1 MLPTF
6 SVRSEMLPNFFR
18 ADGKEQ
24 STKYVTQSA
33 AWPTEGSA
41 HAGQPL
47 HQNGPLANPITEM
60 ARGRT
65 LTTFRALPW
74 GTRSARS
81 LAALSHAPRSP
92 GPSFA
97 RARRLLGSGALA
109 SPALAR
115 HLARSASR
123 LLTPSLARPCLERK
137 PRATDAPGPVSG
149 RHSVTSICDLLA
161 RTGMGVEAVGACMSV
176 SMDELCEFQYTCIFC
191 V

>member
-1 MLPTF
+1 MRCDSDARSRTFYRLSSSVTGSSVHAKRPLCTTSVVCRKPDFALKCFALDTAAPICFQPFQFAQKCSELLP
-6 SVRSEMLPNFFR
+6 RR
-18 ADGKEQ
+18 RKEQ

-47 HQNGPLANPITEM
+47 HQNGPLANPNTEM

-81 LAALSHAPRSP
+81 LAPLSQA
-92 GPSFA
+92 
-97 RARRLLGSGALA
+97 
-109 SPALAR
+109 PALAR

-123 LLTPSLARPCLERK
+123 LLNPSLARPCLERK
-137 PRATDAPGPVSG
+137 PRATDAPGP
-149 RHSVTSICDLLA
+149 
-161 RTGMGVEAVGACMSV
+161 
-176 SMDELCEFQYTCIFC
+176 
-191 V
+191 